1 MKESEGMSKPGKVY
15 IVGAG
20 PGDPGLLTLRGKKCI
35 EEADVIVYDHLVNE
49 DLLGFARKDA
59 RMVYAGK
66 QGGDHTIPQE
76 ELNMILVREASK
88 GLNVARL
95 KGGDPFVFGRGG
107 EEAEVLS
114 RAGIPFEVVP
124 GITSA
129 IAVPAYAGIPLT
141 HRGYTSTVAFVTGHE
156 DPGKGKSG
164 VDWRALSG
172 IGTLV
177 FLMGVKNLAQIAA
190 NLVENGKS
198 PDTPAALIRRG
209 TTADQRTITGTLGD
223 IADRAKENRFTPP
236 AVFVVG
242 DVVRLRAELE
252 WFEKRPLFG
261 KGIVIT
267 RPEPQADEM
276 AELLLREGARVIRF
290 PTVRIAPPESWEGLD
305 GALAHIEDY
314 RWVVFTSANG
324 VGFFLRRLKEVGR
337 DVRDLKGVGICTIG
351 PATAAAVEEMGLRV
365 DIVPREFVSEGVV
378 KAFQAVDLDGKRV
391 LLPRAAVAR
400 DVIPRGLTEL
410 GAKVDVVVAYRTV
423 NSGRKRPELD
433 KLIGEG
439 RVDVIT
445 FTSPSTV
452 SNFFEIMG
460 KDYALPADVK
470 IACIGPVTE
479 KAAVRAGLRVDIF
492 QESYTVPGLVQSL
505 LKYYKS

>member
-1 MKESEGMSKPGKVY
+1 MKGSKGLSKPGKVY

-66 QGGDHTIPQE
+66 RGGDHTIPQE
-76 ELNMILVREASK
+76 ELNMILVREAGK

-164 VDWRALSG
+164 IDWRALSG
-172 IGTLV
+172 IGTIV
-177 FLMGVKNLAQIAA
+177 FLMGVKNLAQVAA
-190 NLVENGKS
+190 NLIGNGKS
-198 PDTPAALIRRG
+198 PGTPASLIRWG

-261 KGIVIT
+261 KGVVIT

-305 GALAHIEDY
+305 GALGRIEDY

-324 VGFFLRRLKEVGR
+324 VGFFFRRLKEAGR
-337 DVRDLKGVGICTIG
+337 DVRDLKGVGVCTIG
-351 PATAAAVEEMGLRV
+351 PATAAAVEKLGLRV

-378 KAFQAVDLDGKRV
+378 KAFQGVDLRGKRV

-400 DVIPRGLTEL
+400 DVIPRGLAEL

-423 NSGRKRPELD
+423 NSGRKRSELG

-439 RVDVIT
+439 KVDVIT

-460 KDYALPADVK
+460 KDYALPAGVEV
-470 IACIGPVTE
+470 ACIGPVTE
-479 KAAVRAGLRVDIF
+479 KAAVRAGLRVDIL
-492 QESYTVPGLVQSL
+492 QETYTVPGLVQSL
-505 LKYYKS
+505 VEYYKR

>member
-1 MKESEGMSKPGKVY
+1 MKGSKGLSKPGKVY

-66 QGGDHTIPQE
+66 RGGDHTIPQE
-76 ELNMILVREASK
+76 ELNMILVREAGK

-164 VDWRALSG
+164 IDWRALSG
-172 IGTLV
+172 IGTIV
-177 FLMGVKNLAQIAA
+177 FLMGVKNLAQVAA
-190 NLVENGKS
+190 NLIGNGKS
-198 PDTPAALIRRG
+198 PGTPASLIRWG

-236 AVFVVG
+236 AIFVVG

-305 GALAHIEDY
+305 GALGRIEDY

-324 VGFFLRRLKEVGR
+324 VGFFFRRLKEAGR
-337 DVRDLKGVGICTIG
+337 DVRDLKGVGVCTIG
-351 PATAAAVEEMGLRV
+351 PATAAAVEKLGLRV

-378 KAFQAVDLDGKRV
+378 KAFQGVDLRGKRV

-400 DVIPRGLTEL
+400 DVIPRGLAEL

-423 NSGRKRPELD
+423 NSGRKRSELG

-439 RVDVIT
+439 KVDVIT

-460 KDYALPADVK
+460 KDYALPAGVEV
-470 IACIGPVTE
+470 ACIGPVTE
-479 KAAVRAGLRVDIF
+479 KAAVRAGLRVDIL
-492 QESYTVPGLVQSL
+492 QETYTVPGLVQSL
-505 LKYYKS
+505 VEYYKR